1 MQDEIVEPPGSHEPT
16 EHAKT
21 PKKAAAS
28 GWIGSALEYYDFFIY
43 AQAASLVFPLIF
55 FPSTNPQVAIVASFA
70 TFGVGYA
77 ARPIG
82 AFVLGYWGD
91 KHGRKNVLVLCMLLI
106 GASTFL
112 VALLPTYDQVG
123 IFAPILLVVL
133 RLVQGFAVGGEI
145 AGASAMIIE
154 HSPFGR
160 RGFFGSFTLQGV
172 QAGQVFAAAIFLP
185 LAALMPAAAFQS
197 WGWRI
202 PFLLSVVVVIA
213 GYIIR
218 RRVDETP
225 AFQEEAEHG
234 EVPPSP
240 IVMAFRHSGGNMARV
255 ACMALMNVIGT
266 TVVTFGTAFATNPS
280 YGVGFTTTK
289 YLLVSV
295 VGNIVAVIVIPFVGN
310 LSDKIGRRP
319 CMIVGSIGSAVLAYP
334 YLYFVAEDNFWM
346 AFLFA
351 MLMWGVIYQGYNAV
365 FPAFYQELF
374 PTATRVTA
382 FAISQNAGTLV
393 TAFLP
398 AIYSALAGPTPA
410 SCVANKV
417 FQPAAVLP
425 SGQTC
430 EVAAEAAQMDV
441 VWTVGTITLAIG
453 ILASVVAY
461 FTQET
466 YRIHMNDLGN
476 PNAFRCRS
484 TSTTASGPRVW
495 TSRCTDHCSP
505 CSTRPGR
512 PRRSGRAAFRAP
524 VRGPRVRR
532 RPAVCPRWR
541 TTRRP
546 RPAGSAAPRPRTS
559 AGTPRARASR

>member
-55 FPSTNPQVAIVASFA
+55 FPSTNPQAAIVASFA

-77 ARPIG
+77 ARPLG

-185 LAALMPAAAFQS
+185 LAWAMPADAFQS

-213 GYIIR
+213 GYVIR

-225 AFQEEAEHG
+225 AFQEEADHG
-234 EVPPSP
+234 EIPQSP
-240 IVMAFRHSGGNMARV
+240 IASAFKESGGNMARV
-255 ACMALMNVIGT
+255 ACHGADERHRHDGGDLRDGLRDEPVVRGRDEHDAVPARIGLRQHRRRDRHP
-266 TVVTFGTAFATNPS
+266 VRREPVRQDRAAAVHDRGLGGLGGP
-280 YGVGFTTTK
+280 GLPVP
-289 YLLVSV
+289 LL
-295 VGNIVAVIVIPFVGN
+295 
-310 LSDKIGRRP
+310 RRP
-319 CMIVGSIGSAVLAYP
+319 GQLLDGVPVRHADVGRDLPGLQRGVPVLLPGAVPDQEPRHGVRHLAERRH
-334 YLYFVAEDNFWM
+334 AGH
-346 AFLFA
+346 
-351 MLMWGVIYQGYNAV
+351 GV
-365 FPAFYQELF
+365 PARDLHRARRPDARGVRGGEE
-374 PTATRVTA
+374 V
-382 FAISQNAGTLV
+382 
-393 TAFLP
+393 P
-398 AIYSALAGPTPA
+398 AQRGA
-410 SCVANKV
+410 SLR
-417 FQPAAVLP
+417 P
-425 SGQTC
+425 
-430 EVAAEAAQMDV
+430 
-441 VWTVGTITLAIG
+441 
-453 ILASVVAY
+453 
-461 FTQET
+461 
-466 YRIHMNDLGN
+466 DLRRRG
-476 PNAFRCRS
+476 A
-484 TSTTASGPRVW
+484 
-495 TSRCTDHCSP
+495 
-505 CSTRPGR
+505 GR
-512 PRRSGRAAFRAP
+512 PRWTWSGRSAP
-524 VRGPRVRR
+524 
-532 RPAVCPRWR
+532 
-541 TTRRP
+541 
-546 RPAGSAAPRPRTS
+546 
-559 AGTPRARASR
+559 SRC